1 MPAAPPVP
9 IHDWTRVGGF
19 WSSFHLKWIGELYE
33 QLNDGL
39 LPDGYYAEAHTGGEF
54 RVESYDGDGGGD
66 DRPPDGPRGRRFYGD
81 VLGLHEGADTE
92 PAGAV
97 ALAER
102 PPVTRFAEQ
111 MPPGPTPRS
120 VVVRH
125 GSGGR
130 LVSLIEVVSPGN
142 RDGRGKVAMFCD
154 KVEAAL
160 RGEVHVLLIDL
171 FPPTPL
177 VPAGIHG
184 AVAARFGLTYEPPPG
199 EPLTC
204 AAYRSAGEATG
215 ILRDG
220 GFVEPLAVGAMVP
233 TMPLFLTA
241 DRYVNLPLADS
252 YAAAYRPTPARYR
265 AVLDGADGTGG

>member
-1 MPAAPPVP
+1 MTDPAPPAT

-19 WSSFHLKWIGELYE
+19 WSSFHLTWIAELYG

-54 RVESYDGDGGGD
+54 RVELDDRDGGGD
-66 DRPPDGPRGRRFYGD
+66 EVTAAGAGGRRFFGD
-81 VLGLHEGADTE
+81 VLGLHERDAAE
-92 PAGAV
+92 PTGAV

-102 PPVTRFAEQ
+102 PPATRFAEQ
-111 MPPGPTPRS
+111 MPPGRAPRS
-120 VVVRH
+120 VAGRH

-130 LVSLIEVVSPGN
+130 LVSLIGVVSPGN
-142 RDGRGKVAMFCD
+142 RDGRGKVAAFCD
-154 KVEAAL
+154 KVKAAL

-177 VPAGIHG
+177 VPAGMHG
-184 AVAARFGLTYEPPPG
+184 AVAARFGLTYDPPPG

-204 AAYRSAGEATG
+204 AAYRSAGEATTS
-215 ILRDG
+215 
-220 GFVEPLAVGAMVP
+220 FVEPLAVGAAVP

-241 DRYVNLPLADS
+241 DRYVNLPLAEG
-252 YAAAYRPTPARYR
+252 YAAAYGPTPAKYR
-265 AVLDGADGTGG
+265 RLLEDAGRHGG